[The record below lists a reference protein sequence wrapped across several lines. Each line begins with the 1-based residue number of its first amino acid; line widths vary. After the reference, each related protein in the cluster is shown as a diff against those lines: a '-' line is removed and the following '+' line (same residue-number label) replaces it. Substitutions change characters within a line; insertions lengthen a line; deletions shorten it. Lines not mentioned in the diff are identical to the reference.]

1 MIFLSQNP
9 DISDKLQEET
19 GNALLKNVDDCFMCM
34 KFTIFVWGEK
44 PKKESEYNQNKY
56 RVMCEKAM
64 VLKDLYTFTSQEQW
78 VLVYWINE
86 LYCKL

>member
-34 KFTIFVWGEK
+34 KFTIFVWGE
-44 PKKESEYNQNKY
+44 NQQRKVNTT
-56 RVMCEKAM
+56 RINTELCVRRQM

-78 VLVYWINE
+78 VLVY
-86 LYCKL
+86 